1 MYRQIV
7 AGIDLSQ
14 TARIATARTADG
26 AARAGAPA
34 ETRALQGPA
43 PEALLDVAEGKISI
57 SSWLETLV

>member
-1 MYRQIV
+1 M
-7 AGIDLSQ
+7 
-14 TARIATARTADG
+14 TTIATARTADG